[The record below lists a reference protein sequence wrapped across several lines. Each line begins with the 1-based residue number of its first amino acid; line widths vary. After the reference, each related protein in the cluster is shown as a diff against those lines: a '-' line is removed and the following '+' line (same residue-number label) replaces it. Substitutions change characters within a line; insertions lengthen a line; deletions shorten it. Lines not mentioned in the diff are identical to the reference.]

1 MLPVSYTHLI
11 HVVDAAGT
19 EGRDPIADIR
29 AIMKELEAYDPKL
42 LEKPQVI
49 AANKMDAVYGDENE
63 IVQSLR
69 PVSYTHL
76 DVYKRQAEERDKRG
90 G

>member
-1 MLPVSYTHLI
+1 MRHIERTKVMI

-69 PVSYTHL
+69 QEFEKTES
-76 DVYKRQAEERDKRG
+76 VYSRFLQSAERD
-90 G
+90 